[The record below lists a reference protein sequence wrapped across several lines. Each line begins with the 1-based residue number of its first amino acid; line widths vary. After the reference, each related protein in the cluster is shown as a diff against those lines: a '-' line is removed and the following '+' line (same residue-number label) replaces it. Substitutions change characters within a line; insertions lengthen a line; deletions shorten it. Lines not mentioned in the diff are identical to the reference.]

1 MPKKPHYAIFFS
13 TYLAQDVD
21 EKHPGEKVL
30 DCPFHDCENPTD
42 HFYANCDTGEWHCK
56 RCDKSG
62 NARTLLTLLHAQ
74 YYLTTTKNQY
84 LSLSEVRGLSV
95 ETLRSVAKLAYDT
108 DNDRWLV
115 PYFTYNPDT
124 RSYSK
129 YLNNLGYFYPSSRNE
144 NRYTIKKASALS
156 LYLYDPGNHPCPPS
170 NEAII
175 CEGEWDTWAYIEAHR
190 ESEDMILGKPG
201 AGFSLAMLHTLKKI
215 DSVTLLLDNDDAG
228 RKQTASTV
236 NTIQTQIKNIKTID
250 WVLVEDAP
258 KDIRAL
264 WMKIGVDMPSVIS
277 DAIVPYNVEPEERRE
292 ILGSYQ
298 TCLSDYPI
306 VPDFTTYLGTT
317 SKFLYLPD
325 ETKLAMAATL
335 GITSSITIPGEPLW
349 AFLIGP
355 PSCLDGDTI
364 VKVNRAG
371 KTFDISMEDLH
382 YMFNGGRRGGKVW
395 KQRIPTKIQRREDDG
410 TIRLVEI
417 HQVIHSGRKV
427 CYEVVT
433 ETGQKIVAT
442 KDHKFLTQDGWKT
455 LSKLTIK
462 DRLFVNNGSRG
473 INAQGAKAKNQNY
486 VYGLKYHPYATQ
498 PCQGNRHK
506 SRGRDRVL
514 QHRLVYEAYLND
526 ISYDMYIYTL
536 RHSAEHNFEFLE
548 PEQVVHHKDGDHN
561 NHSLDNLQLTNRKEH
576 GKLHGKENISNVAE
590 TTELSKIIS
599 ITKVGERETY
609 DLTVADDPHNFIAE
623 GIVVHNCGKTTFIDS
638 FGGNNELFDN
648 LSKISAKAL
657 VSGWKDETGEEPSY
671 LKKLRDKTLFVKDF
685 TVTLTDSPDSQRE
698 VFGLL
703 TDIFDGYVKIP
714 YGNNEV
720 KEFYDLYFNM
730 VAGVTDI
737 VHKHSAASIGE
748 RFLRIDYLGRKYDAR
763 EFARRAVANFG
774 LAKSQKTTLVANTL
788 GFINHLRSLPINME
802 IDAIYQEPITDLA
815 EFIATIRTKVE
826 ADKEGIQYRPRTELP
841 SRLAFTL
848 CKLFVSVR
856 NVYIQNPD
864 RDEDKEIASALAF
877 EVVKKVSLDT
887 CYGFP
892 LDIIRTLQHNP
903 SMTKQQLADKAKI
916 HSQRAYRV
924 LADLITT
931 GVITTTDGR
940 VGARGGR
947 PLHHYAINPK
957 LLSVLDY
964 NPAPILPSPKKIPK
978 KGPPKKVPTKGT
990 TTKKGPS
997 PKRKEEIN
1005 ASTSKA
1011 TTKRPK
1017 PKRPPNRS

>member
-13 TYLAQDVD
+13 TYLAQDID
-21 EKHPGEKVL
+21 EKHQGEKVL

-74 YYLTTTKNQY
+74 YYPTTTKNQY

-95 ETLRSVAKLAYDT
+95 QTLRDVAKLAYDT

-124 RSYSK
+124 KSYSK

-144 NRYTIKKASALS
+144 NRYTVKKASALP
-156 LYLYDPGNHPCPPS
+156 LYLYDPGHHPCPPS

-175 CEGEWDTWAYIEAHR
+175 CEGEWDTWAYIEAHSD
-190 ESEDMILGKPG
+190 SEDMILGKPG
-201 AGFSLAMLHTLKKI
+201 SGFSLAMLQTLKKI
-215 DSVTLLLDNDDAG
+215 DTVTLLLDNDDAG
-228 RKQTASTV
+228 RKQTASSV
-236 NTIQTQIKNIKTID
+236 NIIQTKIKDIKTLD
-250 WVLVEDAP
+250 WLLVEDAP

-264 WMKIGVDMPSVIS
+264 WMKLGVDMPSVIS
-277 DAIVPYNVEPEERRE
+277 DAIIPYDVEPEERRE

-298 TCLSDYPI
+298 TCLGDYTI
-306 VPDFTTYLGTT
+306 VPNFTTYLETT

-335 GITSSITIPGEPLW
+335 GITSSISIPGEPLW

-355 PSCLDGDTI
+355 PS
-364 VKVNRAG
+364 
-371 KTFDISMEDLH
+371 
-382 YMFNGGRRGGKVW
+382 
-395 KQRIPTKIQRREDDG
+395 
-410 TIRLVEI
+410 
-417 HQVIHSGRKV
+417 
-427 CYEVVT
+427 
-433 ETGQKIVAT
+433 
-442 KDHKFLTQDGWKT
+442 
-455 LSKLTIK
+455 
-462 DRLFVNNGSRG
+462 
-473 INAQGAKAKNQNY
+473 
-486 VYGLKYHPYATQ
+486 
-498 PCQGNRHK
+498 
-506 SRGRDRVL
+506 
-514 QHRLVYEAYLND
+514 
-526 ISYDMYIYTL
+526 
-536 RHSAEHNFEFLE
+536 
-548 PEQVVHHKDGDHN
+548 
-561 NHSLDNLQLTNRKEH
+561 
-576 GKLHGKENISNVAE
+576 
-590 TTELSKIIS
+590 
-599 ITKVGERETY
+599 
-609 DLTVADDPHNFIAE
+609 
-623 GIVVHNCGKTTFIDS
+623 CGKTTFIDS

-802 IDAIYQEPITDLA
+802 IDEIYQEPITDLA

-892 LDIIRTLQHNP
+892 LDIIRTIQRNP
-903 SMTKQQLADKAKI
+903 SMTKQQLAEKAKI
-916 HSQRAYRV
+916 HAQRAYRV

-931 GVITTTDGR
+931 GVITNCDGR

-947 PLHHYAINPK
+947 PAHHYSINPK
-957 LLSVLDY
+957 LISVLDY
-964 NPAPILPSPKKIPK
+964 DPSPILPKKSPPKKPLTTK
-978 KGPPKKVPTKGT
+978 TKGTKKVPTKGI
-990 TTKKGPS
+990 KKGVKHAPN
-997 PKRKEEIN
+997 K
-1005 ASTSKA
+1005 T